1 MPTIGYGYQIIQ
13 PNYQPDLVDTDLV
26 AKVLMAKQMQYDTA
40 FKNLSDLK
48 SKALNIRF
56 LNKKSQSEVDRMNED
71 IDNSFK
77 GDMGDLSNPE
87 NLRKYYGAFERF
99 TKDTRLINRYR
110 QDAKYQQELVTV
122 EQKRTAKD
130 PKKAGFHNVNYANYL
145 ARLGDYINADL
156 DSVASEGLTV
166 KPYTDYVDY
175 SKDITEAMKAVPI
188 KKFSE
193 TTLKNGYL
201 ETKNY
206 EGRDP
211 DEVRRVIND
220 MMSGK
225 AASQVR
231 EEAEYAFRNSIGN
244 PAIEDSL
251 YNDHVNYNLN
261 QQRQI
266 SDRLDRTSAL
276 LNTETNPEKIKVLA
290 EEKAYL
296 ESSLSDVKMSLK
308 DRNSYFQR
316 SADDIVDDM
325 TKVIIQ
331 DKVKVNADAFGGYAV
346 TRKVEPDRTF
356 LELQKLRQRQ
366 QEFSANM
373 KFKYNKLAVD
383 SDFKERELN
392 MRQSGN
398 SEDSG
403 TSEGGLDANSNTG
416 AGYTPPTGYSFISNS
431 NPEHIDF
438 GSVVSNIEATTAK
451 LYAQQSN
458 FLRDGF
464 THGNRLISGEEAGLE
479 LLIKPDILDNSPY
492 HGGSPYLRAYKV
504 ALDELAVKR
513 PDLYELT
520 NAGRPKDN
528 DTWNRLKEANRLI
541 TDRVEQMI
549 NNPRTRE
556 EAQYANHLQDVKA
569 NLQSVQDFTKR
580 ANESGDPK
588 NFIESSPMIA
598 RYGNT
603 VYNFDVPKNASKDVK
618 QKAAS
623 QLMQFKSSF
632 ENAFNTP
639 YSFYNDASVQINE
652 REWNKVYNDPNRVR
666 DFEVDDVSQ
675 VMVND
680 NGKIRVSFKQSA
692 FDPGND
698 EGRNAGPL
706 SSDDKYFTVID
717 GGKVKKIPVSEI
729 KSKGF
734 LEYTDPKY
742 NKFNWSNQM
751 GLAVSAKPQKRWDI
765 SADGQSVFFEIRKN
779 TVTDKIEVSFNG
791 GAFNSTNISNPDA
804 VINFARQEIAKRNYN
819 ELVTATR

>member
-1 MPTIGYGYQIIQ
+1 M
-13 PNYQPDLVDTDLV
+13 
-26 AKVLMAKQMQYDTA
+26 
-40 FKNLSDLK
+40 
-48 SKALNIRF
+48 
-56 LNKKSQSEVDRMNED
+56 
-71 IDNSFK
+71 
-77 GDMGDLSNPE
+77 
-87 NLRKYYGAFERF
+87 
-99 TKDTRLINRYR
+99 
-110 QDAKYQQELVTV
+110 
-122 EQKRTAKD
+122 
-130 PKKAGFHNVNYANYL
+130 
-145 ARLGDYINADL
+145 
-156 DSVASEGLTV
+156 
-166 KPYTDYVDY
+166 
-175 SKDITEAMKAVPI
+175 
-188 KKFSE
+188 
-193 TTLKNGYL
+193 
-201 ETKNY
+201 
-206 EGRDP
+206 
-211 DEVRRVIND
+211 
-220 MMSGK
+220 
-225 AASQVR
+225 
-231 EEAEYAFRNSIGN
+231 
-244 PAIEDSL
+244 
-251 YNDHVNYNLN
+251 
-261 QQRQI
+261 
-266 SDRLDRTSAL
+266 
-276 LNTETNPEKIKVLA
+276 
-290 EEKAYL
+290 
-296 ESSLSDVKMSLK
+296 
-308 DRNSYFQR
+308 
-316 SADDIVDDM
+316 
-325 TKVIIQ
+325 
-331 DKVKVNADAFGGYAV
+331 
-346 TRKVEPDRTF
+346 
-356 LELQKLRQRQ
+356 
-366 QEFSANM
+366 
-373 KFKYNKLAVD
+373 
-383 SDFKERELN
+383 
-392 MRQSGN
+392 
-398 SEDSG
+398 
-403 TSEGGLDANSNTG
+403 
-416 AGYTPPTGYSFISNS
+416 
-431 NPEHIDF
+431 
-438 GSVVSNIEATTAK
+438 
-451 LYAQQSN
+451 
-458 FLRDGF
+458 
-464 THGNRLISGEEAGLE
+464 
-479 LLIKPDILDNSPY
+479 IKPDILDNSPY